1 MPRPTRHRRVFGARR
16 DAPGS
21 WALWESAGSPQNLAA
36 VGPELP
42 RRATRALKATGSID
56 AGGGPAGRRRQ
67 GLGRGQWWARA
78 PRATTRPDLTS
89 DRSPRLFFSLSR
101 RWECLPR
108 RSRALCDW
116 TQVQST
122 RFPPVPPVSVFLV
135 GDDARVTTWLAI
147 RPTVAGCRQGSSRS
161 KRLALSPGE
170 LVRSGEGTS
179 SPADDSSVDDDGL
192 VGRGGRPGWT
202 GLN

>member
-1 MPRPTRHRRVFGARR
+1 MMPRPTRHRRVFGARR

-135 GDDARVTTWLAI
+135 GDDARVTTWPAI
-147 RPTVAGCRQGSSRS
+147 RPTDKAAADRKDLLFLQESWFDQVKVPAVQQTIPRS
-161 KRLALSPGE
+161 TTTVLWVGE
-170 LVRSGEGTS
+170 
-179 SPADDSSVDDDGL
+179 A
-192 VGRGGRPGWT
+192 GRGGRD
-202 GLN
+202 